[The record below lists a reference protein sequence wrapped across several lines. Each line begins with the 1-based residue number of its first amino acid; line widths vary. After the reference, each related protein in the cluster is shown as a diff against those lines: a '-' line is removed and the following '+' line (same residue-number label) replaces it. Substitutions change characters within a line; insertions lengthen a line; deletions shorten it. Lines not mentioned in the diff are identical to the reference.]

1 MTQAPRS
8 SDEALARIDHDIAA
22 AQERA
27 RRATEFREALDR
39 TRGIG
44 QLHGVTVTLDS
55 AGGLRDLTLPRDF
68 DERTAGALREDILG
82 AVRAAQADVSERVRS
97 EAARSFGADSDVAR
111 RMDSELRQRFG
122 DV

>member
-1 MTQAPRS
+1 MTDRPQSA
-8 SDEALARIDHDIAA
+8 DDALRRLDTDIAA

-44 QLHGVTVTLDS
+44 QLNGVTVTLDS
-55 AGGLRDLTLPRDF
+55 AGGLRDLALPRDF
-68 DERTAGALREDILG
+68 DERTAATLREEILG
-82 AVRAAQADVSERVRS
+82 AARAAQADVSARVRR

-111 RMDSELRQRFG
+111 RMDEELRQRFG
-122 DV
+122 DA